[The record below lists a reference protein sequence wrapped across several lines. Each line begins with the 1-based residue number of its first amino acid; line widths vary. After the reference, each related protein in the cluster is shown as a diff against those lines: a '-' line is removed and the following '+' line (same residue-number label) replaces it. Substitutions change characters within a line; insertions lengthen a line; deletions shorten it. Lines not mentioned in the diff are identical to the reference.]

1 MFDKLSKYFLLN
13 LALLWFKMK
22 NENVDS
28 DFNSGVLEEV
38 AVRREMIDG
47 KDSVVVE
54 ELIYNEEMAGSESV
68 MVLCIV

>member
-1 MFDKLSKYFLLN
+1 
-13 LALLWFKMK
+13 MK
-22 NENVDS
+22 
-28 DFNSGVLEEV
+28 FNSGVLEEV

-47 KDSVVVE
+47 EDSVVVE